1 MSYNSIRPGQ
11 VWLDTNG
18 NRIQAH
24 GGSILY
30 VDGTYYWYGENK
42 EKTTSENDI
51 WHWGVRCYASTDLYN
66 WEDKGLIIPPEP
78 DDPKSSMHP
87 SSQMDRPH
95 IIYNKDTKKQTR
107 FIIMKQLTRDTD
119 NKMIAGVCSGIA
131 NYLNVDP
138 TVIRLIWAIA
148 ICFFGTGAFLY
159 LIAWIIIPEKPNH

>member
-51 WHWGVRCYASTDLYN
+51 WHWASDAMRLQTCTTGKI
-66 WEDKGLIIPPEP
+66 KG
-78 DDPKSSMHP
+78 
-87 SSQMDRPH
+87 
-95 IIYNKDTKKQTR
+95 
-107 FIIMKQLTRDTD
+107 
-119 NKMIAGVCSGIA
+119 
-131 NYLNVDP
+131 
-138 TVIRLIWAIA
+138 
-148 ICFFGTGAFLY
+148 
-159 LIAWIIIPEKPNH
+159 